1 MKAEKEAKM
10 CIMGGRMGKGLTTP
24 KCKMYR
30 YALARQTYNFSG
42 WGSRWWRWWSFLFI
56 SGDWHLF
63 RYSPFV
69 CKFAASLG
77 HNQMCGTCK
86 KFKYTVLSV
95 LYYAVVRFARPIF
108 SRLRNGDETPFIVTK
123 HRKHLTVK
131 KTNIFNNKCNLHH
144 FNDDSSDMMF

>member
-1 MKAEKEAKM
+1 M

-63 RYSPFV
+63 CYSPFV
-69 CKFAASLG
+69 CRFAASSG

-86 KFKYTVLSV
+86 KFKYTV

-108 SRLRNGDETPFIVTK
+108 SRLRNGDETTFIVTK
-123 HRKHLTVK
+123 HRKHLKFK
-131 KTNIFNNKCNLHH
+131 KNIFNNKCNLHH
-144 FNDDSSDMMF
+144 FNNDSSDMMF